1 MGKQKTDFKP
11 KPKSQFKKGEPRFV
25 KSTKSQVD
33 PTTKEMRSLY
43 NKLMQNTKSDK
54 SVLIKKI
61 ISLIG
66 DKYESY
72 CYKHD
77 GCRVLQGCLKY
88 GSKEQ
93 KNKLIEGLLPFL
105 FKIICGKYSIY
116 LANKIFKYAD
126 NDQKKK
132 ILNETIKPNFI
143 NLLKYS
149 GGITFTKTI
158 FMYSN
163 TNYQDELI
171 DLYIKEYFKIPL
183 EKIKI
188 IKESEVNNKKEDNED
203 IEMKD
208 EENKENKDNI
218 IVDNSEQNL
227 EAEDIIK
234 KIKTHLEKQL
244 EKNINKNF
252 IFH

>member
-1 MGKQKTDFKP
+1 MAKEKGDFKS
-11 KPKSQFKKGEPRFV
+11 KPKSKFKKGEPRFV
-25 KSTKSQVD
+25 KSNKVQVD

-43 NKLMQNTKSDK
+43 NKLMQNTKADK
-54 SVLIKKI
+54 TSLVKKL
-61 ISLIG
+61 ISLID
-66 DKYESY
+66 DKYETY

-126 NDQKKK
+126 TDQKKK

-183 EKIKI
+183 DKIKI
-188 IKESEVNNKKEDNED
+188 LKESENKNNNKDDEN
-203 IEMKD
+203 IEMADKEKKD
-208 EENKENKDNI
+208 KKEN
-218 IVDNSEQNL
+218 
-227 EAEDIIK
+227 IK
-234 KIKTHLEKQL
+234 
-244 EKNINKNF
+244 
-252 IFH
+252 